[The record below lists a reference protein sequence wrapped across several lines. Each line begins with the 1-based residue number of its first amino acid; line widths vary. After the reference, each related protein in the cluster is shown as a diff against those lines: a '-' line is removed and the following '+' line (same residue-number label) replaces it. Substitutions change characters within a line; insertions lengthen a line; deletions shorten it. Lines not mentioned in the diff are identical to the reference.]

1 MIHKPLRAL
10 TVVYKILLK
19 ICYCFMWYFS
29 CMYLCILCAC
39 LIPSETEEVGRVKD
53 CCEQPHVYLGPARAA
68 AKLSLS
74 LPTLSVLIS
83 ASKSI
88 CPSSQAPQSL
98 QDREHNQ
105 WPQQSHANEDDPD
118 LLRTALWPADPNK
131 RREAWAAYLT
141 AMLGLIL
148 WL

>member
-1 MIHKPLRAL
+1 MYKKIIGFIHKPLRAL

-39 LIPSETEEVGRVKD
+39 LISSETEEVVRVKD

-98 QDREHNQ
+98 QDRQLTSGLSRVMLMRMTLTSWEQH
-105 WPQQSHANEDDPD
+105 SD
-118 LLRTALWPADPNK
+118 LLTQTK
-131 RREAWAAYLT
+131 GEK
-141 AMLGLIL
+141 LGQHI
-148 WL
+148 